1 MRKNNLIHL
10 TVSAAIVLA
19 ASFSL
24 SSCEDIL
31 GEWDRSTPEL
41 FPPNAVTI
49 TKTETGATVTVNAP
63 SDITN
68 LLASVTSDIAAKG
81 SSEYVFDVTN
91 GGVKSTGSD
100 NTITVPKVSGSNIN
114 LVFEKG
120 INTESPLIIKA
131 SETASATPTT
141 AVNKLTI
148 TMPAGTTSLNLVIDM
163 PETSVTVKTS
173 AGSVIYEGIVANT
186 AINTLVIENGVTVKS
201 LQVKGGIV
209 VVKDG
214 GKVETNVY
222 APESNDYVMYQ
233 YGDKEGVEPVWVDLK
248 GDGNYVPNVQNED
261 GSPYLFKNL
270 KVIKG
275 TADYA
280 RIALYNGGKPLEKLT
295 IAADAAVLFNQ
306 QSPCVKVIEGEGDA
320 TAKIMFNYFW
330 GPYDVDNYFENNGYL
345 NAVESLKNVVVD
357 VFSDDDHSIV
367 KYSYLYEVPA
377 NSENVIFKMGS
388 VGFKDP
394 ESTNATVKN
403 CKFEG
408 VSDYKGVRISAPYQ
422 TEEISNFKFTFDG
435 CEFIEGCR
443 FSCNINDGKPKV
455 DEKGNYVYKTF
466 YCWWVFNAE
475 GTGSDGWYH
484 QSESLDDVPE
494 SAKTVGQCSSG
505 WDTTEGKSQNGL
517 STGYWVESQQQYEK
531 VTYNNYYA
539 YIVFNSC
546 KYAGATLTPEALLVE
561 GSWIPEGANLRY
573 EIDGTLYKAERD
585 EENGKYVLIPA

>member
-41 FPPNAVTI
+41 FPTIGKVTI
-49 TKTETGATVTVNAP
+49 TQTATGASVTVNAP

-81 SSEYVFDVTN
+81 SSEYVFDITN

-120 INTESPLIIKA
+120 INTQSPLIIKA

-163 PETSVTVKTS
+163 PETSVTVKTTS
-173 AGSVIYEGIVANT
+173 GSVVYEGIVANT
-186 AINTLVIENGVTVKS
+186 ATNTLIIESGVTIKN

-209 VVKDG
+209 VVKEG

-233 YGDKEGVEPVWVDLK
+233 YGDQEGVEPVWVDLK

-261 GSPYLFKNL
+261 GSAYLFKNL

-275 TADYA
+275 AADYA

-306 QSPCVKVIEGEGDA
+306 QSTCVKVIEGEGEGTAKVTLSGWAQNYSWMENEKEVYPLYCNLNVEKISGIIFTAPINTNSNVVESDNVIIRNQLNGVPTNIENCTFNFDQVSFA
-320 TAKIMFNYFW
+320 TAK
-330 GPYDVDNYFENNGYL
+330 ETT
-345 NAVESLKNVVVD
+345 
-357 VFSDDDHSIV
+357 
-367 KYSYLYEVPA
+367 
-377 NSENVIFKMGS
+377 GS
-388 VGFKDP
+388 
-394 ESTNATVKN
+394 AKN
-403 CKFEG
+403 CKFLSPKNNQQ
-408 VSDYKGVRISAPYQ
+408 VYIQVPAQ
-422 TEEISNFKFTFDG
+422 TAEISSYKFAFS
-435 CEFIEGCR
+435 
-443 FSCNINDGKPKV
+443 SCNFG
-455 DEKGNYVYKTF
+455 
-466 YCWWVFNAE
+466 E
-475 GTGSDGWYH
+475 GTMIYPDLEQRVYEYDSNGNPVFYNNPCYEYRMDGRWYVV
-484 QSESLDDVPE
+484 ESLDDVPKG
-494 SAKTVGQCSSG
+494 A
-505 WDTTEGKSQNGL
+505 TEVYTREYDIQK
-517 STGYWVESQQQYEK
+517 Y
-531 VTYNNYYA
+531 TYAEFNNYDITVAFDGCKLADASINKESGCFGFPYVPSGV
-539 YIVFNSC
+539 VF
-546 KYAGATLTPEALLVE
+546 K
-561 GSWIPEGANLRY
+561 Y
-573 EIDGTLYKAERD
+573 EIDGTSYSDYEWKWD
-585 EENGKYVLIPA
+585 EATQKSYCILK

>member
-1 MRKNNLIHL
+1 MRKNNLINLMVGAAMLL
-10 TVSAAIVLA
+10 TT
-19 ASFSL
+19 SFGL

-41 FPPNAVTI
+41 FPPNTVTI
-49 TKTETGATVTVNAP
+49 TKTATGASVTVNAP

-330 GPYDVDNYFENNGYL
+330 GPYGEDNYFENNGSLYM
-345 NAVESLKNVVVD
+345 VETLKNVVVD
-357 VFSDDDHSIV
+357 VFSDDNHSSV
-367 KYSYLYEVPA
+367 KNSSLLSVPA
-377 NSENVIFKMGS
+377 NSDNVIFKMEN

-394 ESTNATVKN
+394 ESANATVKN

-408 VSDYKGVRISAPYQ
+408 VGDDKRVSISAPYQ

-435 CEFIEGCR
+435 CEFSKDCR
-443 FSCNINDGKPKV
+443 FRCDIYGSKPKL
-455 DEKGNYVYKTF
+455 DDKGNYIYKTY
-466 YCWWVFNAE
+466 YCWWTFNEE
-475 GTGSDGWYH
+475 GTGSIGWYN

-494 SAKTVGQCSSG
+494 KAKNVGQCDGGWSG
-505 WDTTEGKSQNGL
+505 TEENGYL
-517 STGYWVESQQQYEK
+517 STGYWIEDQMQYET
-531 VTYNNYYA
+531 VSYNDYYA
-539 YIVFNSC
+539 YVVFNSC